1 MTLNESIQYRNGRLY
16 VDSVPVTEIVQ
27 AVGTPAYIYSLR
39 RALNNLWRIK
49 AAFAALD
56 AHIHYSAKANA
67 NLAILHA
74 LIDAGAGVDTVS
86 GGEIFK
92 ALKAGASPE
101 NIVFAG
107 VGKSEHEIQYAL
119 EKGVGWFNVENV
131 RELDF
136 INYYAEEMGRTGVK
150 IALRLNPDV
159 TANKHP
165 YISTG
170 HGGAKFG
177 LTADVIAD
185 VLQQQAQWINLDFAG
200 LNIHIGSQLGDTVAT
215 QKEVQKALD
224 LIAPY
229 PHMKTLNIGGGM
241 PARYDSKAE
250 LPSFEAFAND
260 LIPLLK
266 DTTVLL
272 EPGRSIIADAGIL
285 VGQVMYTKNQAAQ
298 HIVITD
304 ASMTELIRPALY
316 QAKHE
321 IVPVG
326 ESTSEKHTT
335 QVVGPVCETAD
346 VIGRDI
352 PLPTLA
358 EGDLLAALTAGAY
371 GAVMSSN
378 YNARPKPAEVVVEAD
393 GETWRVARPR
403 ETWDDLV
410 AKETY

>member
-1 MTLNESIQYRNGRLY
+1 MTFNDSIHYHDGNLY
-16 VDSVPVTEIVQ
+16 IDSIPVAEIVQ
-27 AVGTPAYIYSLR
+27 AVGSPVYIYSLR
-39 RALNNLWRIK
+39 RALNNLQRIK
-49 AAFAALD
+49 DAFAGLD
-56 AHIHYSAKANA
+56 THIHYSAKANA
-67 NLAILHA
+67 NLAVLRA
-74 LIDAGAGVDTVS
+74 LVNAGAGIDTVS

-92 ALKAGASPE
+92 ALKAGAAPE

-107 VGKSEHEIQYAL
+107 VGKSPDEIQFAL

-131 RELDF
+131 GELDF
-136 INYYAEEMGRTGVK
+136 INQFAANLGRKDVK

-159 TANKHP
+159 TANTHP
-165 YISTG
+165 YIATG

-177 LTADVIAD
+177 LTADVITEVLKRQAD
-185 VLQQQAQWINLDFAG
+185 YPQLTFAG
-200 LNIHIGSQLGDTVAT
+200 LHIHIGSQLGDTIAT
-215 QKEVQKALD
+215 QKAVQKALD
-224 LIAPY
+224 LLAPY

-250 LPSFEAFAND
+250 LPSFASFAEA
-260 LIPLLK
+260 LVPLVH
-266 DTTVLL
+266 DYTVLL

-285 VGQVMYTKNQAAQ
+285 VGRVLYTKNQAAQ
-298 HIVITD
+298 HIVISD

-321 IVPVG
+321 IVPVVQSMA
-326 ESTSEKHTT
+326 ETQPT

-352 PLPTLA
+352 PLPTLQT
-358 EGDLLAALTAGAY
+358 GDLLAALTAGAY
-371 GAVMSSN
+371 GAVMSSH
-378 YNARPKPAEVVVEAD
+378 YNARPKAAEVVVEAD

-410 AKETY
+410 AREV

>member
-1 MTLNESIQYRNGRLY
+1 MTLNESIHYRNGSLH
-16 VDSVPVTEIVQ
+16 VDSVPVTDIVRT
-27 AVGTPAYIYSLR
+27 VGTPVYIYSLR

-56 AHIHYSAKANA
+56 THIHYSAKANA
-67 NLAILHA
+67 NLAVLSA
-74 LIDAGAGVDTVS
+74 LIEAGAGVDTVS
-86 GGEIFK
+86 GGEIYK
-92 ALKAGASPE
+92 ALQAGAAPE

-107 VGKSEHEIQYAL
+107 VGKSISEIQFAL

-136 INYYAEEMGRTGVK
+136 INEYVEKLGRTGIK

-159 TANKHP
+159 TANTHP
-165 YISTG
+165 YIATG

-177 LTADVIAD
+177 LTADVISD
-185 VLQQQAQWINLDFAG
+185 VLKQQDRWLNLDFSG
-200 LNIHIGSQLGDTVAT
+200 LHLHIGSQLGDTLAT
-215 QKEVQKALD
+215 QKAVQKALD
-224 LIAPY
+224 LLAPY

-260 LIPLLK
+260 LAPLLK
-266 DTTVLL
+266 DYTVLL

-285 VGQVMYTKNQAAQ
+285 VGQVLYTKNQAAQ
-298 HIVITD
+298 TIAITD

-321 IVPVG
+321 IVPVA
-326 ESTSEKHTT
+326 ESTDATQPT

-352 PLPTLA
+352 PLPTLT
-358 EGDLLAALTAGAY
+358 EGDLIAALTAGAY

-393 GETWRVARPR
+393 GETWRVTRAR
-403 ETWDDLV
+403 ETWDDLI
-410 AKETY
+410 AQEI